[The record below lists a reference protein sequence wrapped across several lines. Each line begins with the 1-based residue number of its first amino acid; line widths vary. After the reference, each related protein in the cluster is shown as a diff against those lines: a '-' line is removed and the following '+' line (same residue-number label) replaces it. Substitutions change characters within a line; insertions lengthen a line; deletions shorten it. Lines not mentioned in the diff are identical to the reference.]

1 MSGTTGHDGPPHDVD
16 LFDGHYRH
24 LAADPYV
31 GVRRETYD
39 EDLGQTSWITLAE
52 ARQVFRALGLTP
64 ERTVLE
70 VACGSGGLT
79 CRMALET
86 GARSI
91 GIDIVPHAID
101 AARARAQELGVTARA
116 SFHVADA
123 RRALPFPDES
133 FDALYCNDSFNHFP
147 RRAEVLREWRR
158 VLRPGGR
165 VVVTDPVVVTGPVT
179 SAELRARSS
188 IGLFLFVPA
197 GYNERLLAE
206 CGFALDE
213 VRDVT
218 EAVAA
223 VSGRWMDARAR
234 RRAALVELEGDTSF
248 TGLQGFLHAVHTLS
262 RERRLSRHMYI
273 ATASSLR

>member
-1 MSGTTGHDGPPHDVD
+1 MSDATGHDVD

-31 GVRRETYD
+31 GVRRDTYD

-52 ARQVFRALGLTP
+52 AHQVFRTLGLSP
-64 ERTVLE
+64 DRTVLE
-70 VACGSGGLT
+70 VACGSGGVT

-91 GIDIVPHAID
+91 GVDLVPHAIE
-101 AARARAQELGVTARA
+101 AARRRAQELGVTERA
-116 SFHVADA
+116 TFHVADA
-123 RRALPFPDES
+123 RRALPFPDAS
-133 FDALYCNDSFNHFP
+133 FDALFCNDSFNHFP

-165 VVVTDPVVVTGPVT
+165 VAVTDPVVVTGPVT
-179 SAELRARSS
+179 NAEIRARSA
-188 IGLFLFVPA
+188 IGAFLFAPA
-197 GYNERLLAE
+197 GYNERLFAE

-218 EAVAA
+218 DAVAT
-223 VSGRWMDARAR
+223 VSGRWMEARDR
-234 RRAALVELEGDTSF
+234 RRAALVEIEGDASF
-248 TGLQGFLHAVHTLS
+248 AGLQEFLHAVHTLS
-262 RERRLSRHMYI
+262 RERRLSRFQYI
-273 ATASSLR
+273 ATRRA